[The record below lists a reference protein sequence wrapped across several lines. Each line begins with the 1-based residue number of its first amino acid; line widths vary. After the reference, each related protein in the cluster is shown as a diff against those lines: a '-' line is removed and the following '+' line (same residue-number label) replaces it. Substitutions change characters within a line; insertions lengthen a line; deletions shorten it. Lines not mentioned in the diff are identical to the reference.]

1 LEKLGPD
8 MIMSPLSNMI
18 KRAKNAN
25 QNTEVQETNR
35 KLQNQVEEYHMKNME
50 LQRVIDSMGVEVDR
64 LRKELK
70 KRTN

>member
-1 LEKLGPD
+1 

>member
-1 LEKLGPD
+1 MEKLGPD